1 MLRLIPKPAIINET
15 PQNDPM
21 TEPQQHFYQAIGV
34 VEGVLDINE
43 PNNTLTVGDRSF
55 AVAVANAARKKHQSQ
70 QTQCF
75 RVYPSLKKGQIALKV
90 VSVVDSAPTNFTLKG
105 CWELHQDAAFLAV
118 YRNDIHFQGERNL
131 RSLISVNWEN
141 APEPNGKFWELD
153 AVLEGDK
160 LIVIKAEGPFD
171 PPPKATR
178 SKDSLKVPK
187 PELKKQTVA
196 PKPTTQFAS
205 QSAPTA
211 SVPPSVKPLT
221 PQEIRDMATPV
232 KAQVMCKLNQVP
244 KHRELPDKRIEFFLA
259 DGDRVFTVK
268 MKPKMFKKLT
278 EHGYAEWVASI
289 TGDLGPATETGFEL
303 ENASLQVFE
312 KKAKAETEAKPEA
325 KTQSAV
331 ARPPAPKVEAKTE
344 GKKSLLDGVKMR

>member
-1 MLRLIPKPAIINET
+1 MSEN

-34 VEGVLDINE
+34 VEGILDIN
-43 PNNTLTVGDRSF
+43 NSNTTLTIGDRSF
-55 AVAVANAARKKHQSQ
+55 SVAVANAARKKHQPQ
-70 QTQCF
+70 QTQYF
-75 RVYPSLKKGQIALKV
+75 RVYPSLKKGQIAFKI

-118 YRNDIHFQGERNL
+118 YRNDISFQGERNL
-131 RSLISVNWEN
+131 RSLVSVNWEN
-141 APEPNGKFWELD
+141 APEPNGQFWELE

-171 PPPKATR
+171 PPPKANR
-178 SKDSLKVPK
+178 SQDSLKAPK
-187 PELKKQTVA
+187 PEIKKQTVA
-196 PKPTTQFAS
+196 PKPTAQFAS
-205 QSAPTA
+205 QPAPTPSAPL
-211 SVPPSVKPLT
+211 SIKPFT
-221 PQEIRDMATPV
+221 PQEIRNMATAV

-244 KHRELPDKRIEFFLA
+244 KHRELPDKRVEFFLA

-278 EHGYAEWVASI
+278 DHGFTEWVASI

-312 KKAKAETEAKPEA
+312 KKAKAETETKPEDKAQSAAASAVQRPEALKAEAKP
-325 KTQSAV
+325 
-331 ARPPAPKVEAKTE
+331 E